1 MKTTKF
7 LNKFEKK
14 RLKEE
19 RPGPGLNVGNKIRI
33 GIMIKEG
40 NKQRVQSFEGI
51 IISRNKSS
59 IDTTITLR
67 RIFQGVG
74 IERTFPIYSPQI
86 EFIKILGSSKAKS
99 AKLFYLRN
107 KIGKAAVKIQG
118 R

>member
-14 RLKEE
+14 LLKDET
-19 RPGPGLNVGNKIRI
+19 PGLNVGNKVRI

-51 IISRNKSS
+51 IISRKKSS

-67 RIFQGVG
+67 RVFQGVG

-86 EFIKILGSSKAKS
+86 DSIKILDSSRAKS
-99 AKLFYLRN
+99 AKLFYLRK